1 MKRLGVLTSG
11 GDAPGMNAVLRA
23 VVRTALDKGAE
34 VYAIYEGYQGMI
46 DGGNRIRAL
55 NWDGVGGILHKGGTI
70 VGSARCLAFRT
81 VEGRRQAVRNLLSN
95 EIDCLVVIGGDGS
108 LTGAD
113 LLRREW
119 QDHVTDLVQTGEI
132 AAEVATRHPYLAIA
146 GVVGSIDND
155 MIGTDMTIGVDTAL
169 HRITDAIDAISST
182 AASHQ
187 RAFVVEVMGRHCGY
201 LALMGALASGADFA
215 IIPENPPHGDNWEE
229 KMCEILREGRQSGRR
244 DSIVVVAEGAV
255 DRRTGQPITCQYI
268 KQVLEEKLGEDA
280 RITVL
285 GHVQRGGSPSAYDR
299 ILSTLMGRA
308 AAIAALDATAAT
320 EPCLVGIKNNRICL
334 QPLMECV
341 NINHEVNKSIHSLDF
356 ERAYEL
362 RGPSFKASFD
372 ILRTLVRA
380 FPHPPQPGQR
390 QLRIAILNAGA
401 PAPGMNA
408 TVRAAVRLG
417 VDRGHQ
423 PFGVYRGFRGL
434 ISNQLTPLNWMDVNG
449 WAPVGGSELG
459 TSRKVP
465 EGSDF
470 YAIARTLEEQQID
483 AIIVIGG
490 WAGYQSAYSLYQERR
505 NFPAFNIPII
515 CVPASIDNNL
525 PGAEYSIGSDT
536 ALNSITDVIDK
547 IKQSAVAS
555 NRCFIIEVMGG
566 YCGYLATMSAL
577 SSGAERVY
585 LNEEGVKLTD
595 LEHDLDLLT
604 TGFRQGKRL
613 ALMIRNEF
621 ANPLYTAPFLAA
633 LFEEESKD
641 LFNVRVSV
649 LGHMQQ
655 GGNPTPIDRI
665 MATRMAS
672 EAVKFVERA
681 CNNPAEEPPA
691 VCLGMIEDQ
700 IKYTPLYEIPRIY
713 DVEHQRPKQQWWME
727 LRSVVHMLAQPGPQ
741 FHQKASSANGVSK
754 VLPAT
759 KEVVATPNPPAV
771 R

>member
-1 MKRLGVLTSG
+1 MKRLGVITSG
-11 GDAPGMNAVLRA
+11 GDSPGMNAVVRA
-23 VVRTALDKGAE
+23 VVRTALDRGAE

-46 DGGNRIRAL
+46 EGGNRIRAI
-55 NWDGVGGILHKGGTI
+55 NWDAVGGILHKGGTI
-70 VGSARCLAFRT
+70 IGSARSHAYRT
-81 VEGRRQAVRNLLSN
+81 LEGRRQAVRNLLHH

-119 QDHVTDLVQTGEI
+119 QDHVASLIEADEI
-132 AAEVATRHPYLAIA
+132 SVELAERHPTLAIA

-155 MIGTDMTIGVDTAL
+155 MIGTDMTVGADTAL

-215 IIPENPPHGDNWEE
+215 IIPENPPHGDDWEE
-229 KMCEILREGRQSGRR
+229 KMCEILREGRENGRR

-255 DRRTGQPITCQYI
+255 DRRTGNPITCQYI

-299 ILSTLMGRA
+299 ILSTLMGCA
-308 AAIAALDATAAT
+308 AANAALDAAPEQ
-320 EPCLVGIKNNRICL
+320 EPCLVGIKNNQICL

-341 NINHEVNKSIHSLDF
+341 NINQKVNKAIHSLNFD
-356 ERAYEL
+356 EAYRL
-362 RGPSFKASFD
+362 RGPTFQATFD

-380 FPHPPQPGQR
+380 FPHPPKPGQR
-390 QLRIAILNAGA
+390 KLRMAILNAGA
-401 PAPGMNA
+401 PSPGMNA

-423 PFGVYRGFRGL
+423 PIGVHRGFRGL
-434 ISNQLTPLNWMDVNG
+434 ISNQVNELDWMDVNG
-449 WAPVGGSELG
+449 WAPTGGSELG

-470 YAIARTLEEQQID
+470 YAIARTLEEHKVD
-483 AIIVIGG
+483 AIMIIGG
-490 WAGYQSAYSLYQERR
+490 WAGYQAAFSLYQERR

-536 ALNSITDVIDK
+536 ALNSITETIDK

-566 YCGYLATMSAL
+566 YCGYLAVMSAL
-577 SSGAERVY
+577 ASGAERVY
-585 LNEEGVKLTD
+585 LHEEGVKLKD
-595 LEHDLDLLT
+595 LEQDVELLV

-633 LFEEESKD
+633 LFEEESND

-655 GGNPTPIDRI
+655 GGDPTPNDRI
-665 MATRMAS
+665 MAARMAS

-681 CNNPAEEPPA
+681 CNNSHDEPPA
-691 VCLGMIEDQ
+691 VCLGMMEDQ
-700 IKYTPLYEIPRIY
+700 IKYTPLYEIPRVY
-713 DVEHQRPKQQWWME
+713 DMEHQRSKHQWWMD
-727 LRSVVHMLAQPGPQ
+727 LRPVVRALAQPGPQ
-741 FHQKASSANGVSK
+741 FHERSGHSAV
-754 VLPAT
+754 
-759 KEVVATPNPPAV
+759 E
-771 R
+771 

>member
-1 MKRLGVLTSG
+1 MKRLGVITSG
-11 GDAPGMNAVLRA
+11 GDSPGMNAVVRA
-23 VVRTALDKGAE
+23 VVRTALDRGAE

-46 DGGNRIRAL
+46 EGGNRIRAL
-55 NWDGVGGILHKGGTI
+55 NWDSVGGILHKGGTMI
-70 VGSARCLAFRT
+70 GSARSHAYRT
-81 VEGRRQAVRNLLSN
+81 LEGRRQAVRNLLSH

-119 QDHVTDLVQTGEI
+119 RDHVASLVETGEI
-132 AAEVATRHPYLAIA
+132 SADVAGRHAALAIA

-155 MIGTDMTIGVDTAL
+155 MIGTDMTVGADSAL
-169 HRITDAIDAISST
+169 HRITEAIDAISST

-229 KMCEILREGRQSGRR
+229 KMCEILREGRESGRR

-255 DRRTGQPITCQYI
+255 DRRTGNPITCQYI
-268 KQVLEEKLGEDA
+268 KQVLEEKMGEDA

-308 AAIAALDATAAT
+308 AANAVLDAKPES
-320 EPCLVGIKNNRICL
+320 EPCLVGIKNNQITL
-334 QPLMECV
+334 QPLIECV
-341 NINHEVNKSIHSLDF
+341 SFNNEVNKAIQSLDF
-356 ERAYEL
+356 ERAYQL
-362 RGPSFKASFD
+362 RGPTFQATFD

-380 FPHPPQPGQR
+380 FPHPPKPGQR
-390 QLRIAILNAGA
+390 KLRMAILNAGA

-423 PFGVYRGFRGL
+423 PIGVYRGFRGL
-434 ISNQLTPLNWMDVNG
+434 ISNQVKELNWMDVNG
-449 WAPVGGSELG
+449 WAPTGGSELG

-465 EGSDF
+465 TGSDF
-470 YAIARTLEEQQID
+470 YAIARTLEEHKVD
-483 AIIVIGG
+483 AMIIIGG
-490 WAGYQSAYSLYQERR
+490 WAGYQAAFSLYQERR
-505 NFPAFNIPII
+505 NFPAFDIPII
-515 CVPASIDNNL
+515 CLPASIDNNL

-536 ALNSITDVIDK
+536 ALNSITETIDK

-566 YCGYLATMSAL
+566 YCGYLAVMGAL

-585 LNEEGVKLTD
+585 LHEEGVKLKD
-595 LEHDLDLLT
+595 LEQDVELLV

-633 LFEEESKD
+633 LFEEESND
-641 LFNVRVSV
+641 LFNVRVSI

-655 GGNPTPIDRI
+655 GGNPTPNDRI
-665 MATRMAS
+665 MAARMAS

-681 CNNPAEEPPA
+681 CNSATDETPA
-691 VCLGMIEDQ
+691 VCLGLMEDQ

-713 DVEHQRPKQQWWME
+713 DMEHQRPKNQWWMD
-727 LRSVVHMLAQPGPQ
+727 LRPVVRALAQPGPQ
-741 FHQKASSANGVSK
+741 FHEKSGH
-754 VLPAT
+754 
-759 KEVVATPNPPAV
+759 
-771 R
+771 

>member
-23 VVRTALDKGAE
+23 VVRTALDRGAE

-46 DGGNRIRAL
+46 DGGDRIRVL
-55 NWDGVGGILHKGGTI
+55 NWDAVGGILHKGGTI
-70 VGSARCLAFRT
+70 IGSARCHAFRT
-81 VEGRRQAVRNLLSN
+81 SDGRRQAVCNLLQH
-95 EIDCLVVIGGDGS
+95 EINCLVVIGGDGS

-113 LLRREW
+113 MLRQEWRE
-119 QDHVTDLVQTGEI
+119 HVRTLVDMGMVS
-132 AAEVATRHPYLAIA
+132 AEVAERHPTLGIA

-155 MIGTDMTIGVDTAL
+155 MIGTDMTVGADTAL

-215 IIPENPPHGDNWEE
+215 IIPENPPHGENWEE
-229 KMCEILREGRQSGRR
+229 KMCEILREGRSIGRR

-285 GHVQRGGSPSAYDR
+285 GHVQRGGAPSAYDR
-299 ILSTLMGRA
+299 ILSLLMGHA
-308 AAIAALDATAAT
+308 AANAALDATAES
-320 EPCLVGIKNNRICL
+320 EPCMVGIKNNRICL
-334 QPLMECV
+334 QPLMACV
-341 NINHEVNKSIHSLDF
+341 NTNQEVNQAIHSLDF
-356 ERAYEL
+356 EKAYRL
-362 RGPSFKASFD
+362 RGSSFQATFD

-380 FPHPPQPGQR
+380 FPHPAKPGQR
-390 QLRIAILNAGA
+390 QLRFAILNAGA

-408 TVRAAVRLG
+408 TIRAAVRLG

-423 PFGVYRGFRGL
+423 PLGVYRGFRGL
-434 ISNQLTPLNWMDVNG
+434 ISNQLIELNWMDVNG
-449 WAPVGGSELG
+449 WAPIGGSELG

-470 YAIARTLEEQQID
+470 YAIARTLEERKID
-483 AIIVIGG
+483 AMVMVGG
-490 WAGYQSAYSLYQERR
+490 WSGYQAAYSLYQERR

-536 ALNSITDVIDK
+536 ALNSIVEMIDK

-555 NRCFIIEVMGG
+555 NRCFIIDVMGG
-566 YCGYLATMSAL
+566 YCGYLALMSTLA
-577 SSGAERVY
+577 SGGERVY
-585 LNEEGVKLTD
+585 LHEEGVKLTD
-595 LEHDLDLLT
+595 LEKDLSLLI
-604 TGFRQGKRL
+604 TGFEHGKRL
-613 ALMIRNEF
+613 ALMIRNEY

-641 LFNVRVSV
+641 LFNVRISI

-681 CNNPAEEPPA
+681 CQSTTEEPPA
-691 VCLGMIEDQ
+691 ACLGMMEDQ
-700 IKYTPLYEIPRIY
+700 IKFTPLYEIPRIY
-713 DVEHQRPKQQWWME
+713 DMEHQRPKQQWWMD
-727 LRSVVHMLAQPGPQ
+727 LRPIARMLAQPSPQ
-741 FHQKASSANGVSK
+741 FHQR
-754 VLPAT
+754 T
-759 KEVVATPNPPAV
+759 EH
-771 R
+771 